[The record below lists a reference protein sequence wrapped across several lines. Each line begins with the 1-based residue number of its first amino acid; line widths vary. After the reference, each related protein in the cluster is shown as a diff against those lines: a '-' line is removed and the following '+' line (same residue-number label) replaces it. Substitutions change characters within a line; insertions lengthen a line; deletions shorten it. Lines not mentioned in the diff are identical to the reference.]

1 MHYGDVILACLHLPL
16 FAYQT
21 LSTCHH
27 VHVQVSSALR
37 KLVQFIDNIGYK
49 AADAIVK

>member
-27 VHVQVSSALR
+27 VPVQVSSALR
-37 KLVQFIDNIGYK
+37 KL
-49 AADAIVK
+49 AIRQQMLLSNKTFDKR